1 MKLPNR
7 KNPQQSLAQ
16 KPLMETPRT
25 WDLAVCF
32 AQQRPQRRGK
42 ARVAREARAARERER
57 WLSLLSTEQP
67 TSLSLQLARIA
78 KSNPLLAKNYST
90 SRFKAD
96 QLKAMNWTQI
106 NSVELNF
113 GNIIML
119 TLVN

>member
-1 MKLPNR
+1 MGVTKLPNR

-16 KPLMETPRT
+16 RPLMETRRT

-42 ARVAREARAARERER
+42 GRVAREAR
-57 WLSLLSTEQP
+57 LSLLSTEQP
-67 TSLSLQLARIA
+67 TSLSLQPARIA

-90 SRFKAD
+90 FRFKAD
-96 QLKAMNWTQI
+96 QLKTMNWTQI

-113 GNIIML
+113 GNKC
-119 TLVN
+119 